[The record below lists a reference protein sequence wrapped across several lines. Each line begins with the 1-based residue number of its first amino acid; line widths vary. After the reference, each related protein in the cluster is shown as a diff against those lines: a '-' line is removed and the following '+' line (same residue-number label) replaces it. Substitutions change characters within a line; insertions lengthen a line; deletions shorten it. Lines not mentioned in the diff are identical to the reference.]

1 MVRETS
7 RAGPS
12 IQPSP
17 DLRPQAPSGS
27 LNLVPFILRGRKR
40 GSGVLRRVRR
50 GWGPDAVSR
59 RLPAPQGEPS
69 PAAEEGLGL
78 EGLCLRGPPE
88 GSRTPAH
95 PCTKRW
101 GLRLTL
107 LPGNDPGTRSTQ
119 PPSRQGAGRGPQRG
133 RPRPERAPRGRR
145 GPSRASPGPLTRWGA
160 WPPRR
165 AARPWSRRAG
175 GAGGARAPRVRRSP
189 RPPPPSFTFS
199 ALTHRPP
206 SRAGGGQR
214 RGREDGRGWHRPGR
228 AARGGAGAGR
238 GRREQ
243 GAPRPRERRP
253 RRPASPERP
262 AWPAARVPERAGR
275 HPGPGALL
283 PARPRPRGP
292 PLQAR
297 TERALPR
304 AGRGPGASELR
315 SGTTW
320 PPPGRAGPGRAEEG
334 GPAGARLET
343 GVARAARRLL
353 SQDPTD
359 LQRRSRAVGLGG
371 SLTCSTCALVPSP
384 DSGRTPTS
392 GPEPAQQRCG
402 SSGWKPLEFAELPQ
416 GPRGRAAPRG
426 IPGGRRAETPAEA
439 AHARARGEPAR
450 GPSAELGP
458 HAPPPHTRA
467 TPDLA

>member
-145 GPSRASPGPLTRWGA
+145 GPA
-160 WPPRR
+160 
-165 AARPWSRRAG
+165 
-175 GAGGARAPRVRRSP
+175 
-189 RPPPPSFTFS
+189 
-199 ALTHRPP
+199 
-206 SRAGGGQR
+206 
-214 RGREDGRGWHRPGR
+214 
-228 AARGGAGAGR
+228 
-238 GRREQ
+238 
-243 GAPRPRERRP
+243 
-253 RRPASPERP
+253 
-262 AWPAARVPERAGR
+262 
-275 HPGPGALL
+275 
-283 PARPRPRGP
+283 
-292 PLQAR
+292 
-297 TERALPR
+297 
-304 AGRGPGASELR
+304 
-315 SGTTW
+315 
-320 PPPGRAGPGRAEEG
+320 
-334 GPAGARLET
+334 
-343 GVARAARRLL
+343 
-353 SQDPTD
+353 
-359 LQRRSRAVGLGG
+359 
-371 SLTCSTCALVPSP
+371 
-384 DSGRTPTS
+384 
-392 GPEPAQQRCG
+392 
-402 SSGWKPLEFAELPQ
+402 
-416 GPRGRAAPRG
+416 
-426 IPGGRRAETPAEA
+426 
-439 AHARARGEPAR
+439 ARARGRLPGGGLGRRGAR
-450 GPSAELGP
+450 RVHGAGGRGARAALGP
-458 HAPPPHTRA
+458 RESGARRGRRRPHSLFPR
-467 TPDLA
+467 